1 MFVLVNGQAYPLP
14 ESATLAEVLRSVSP
28 PSPSPFAVALNEE
41 FIPRGTYEDCLVHP
55 NDRIDIV
62 HPTAGG

>member
-1 MFVLVNGQAYPLP
+1 MFVLVNGQAYPLR
-14 ESATLAEVLRSVSP
+14 ESATLASVLRSVSP
-28 PSPSPFAVALNEE
+28 PSPFAVAINEE

>member
-1 MFVLVNGQAYPLP
+1 MFVLVNGTPPPLP
-14 ESATLAEVLRSVSP
+14 QSRSLAALLRSVSP
-28 PSPSPFAVALNEE
+28 PVPFAVALNEE
-41 FIPRGTYEDCLVHP
+41 FIPGGTYEGCLVHP

>member
-1 MFVLVNGQAYPLP
+1 MFVLVNGEPYPLP
-14 ESATLAEVLRSVSP
+14 ESGTLAALLRSVSP
-28 PSPSPFAVALNEE
+28 PAPFAVALNDEV
-41 FIPRGTYEDCLVHP
+41 ISRGTYEDCLVQP

>member
-14 ESATLAEVLRSVSP
+14 ESAMLAEVLRSVSP
-28 PSPSPFAVALNEE
+28 PSPFAVALNEE

-55 NDRIDIV
+55 KDRIDIV
-62 HPTAGG
+62 YPTAGG

>member
-1 MFVLVNGQAYPLP
+1 MFVLVNGKPYPLP
-14 ESATLAEVLRSVSP
+14 QSATLAALLRSVSP
-28 PSPSPFAVALNEE
+28 PAPFAVALNEE
-41 FIPRGTYEDCLVHP
+41 FIPRGTYDDCVVHP

>member
-14 ESATLAEVLRSVSP
+14 ESGTLAAVLRSVSP
-28 PSPSPFAVALNEE
+28 LAPFAVALNEE
-41 FIPRGTYEDCLVHP
+41 FIPRGTYEDCLIHP

>member
-1 MFVLVNGQAYPLP
+1 MFVLVNGKPYPLP
-14 ESATLAEVLRSVSP
+14 QSGTLAALLRSVSP
-28 PSPSPFAVALNEE
+28 LAPFAVALNEE
-41 FIPRGTYEDCLVHP
+41 FIPRETYDDCVVHP

>member
-1 MFVLVNGQAYPLP
+1 MFVLVNGKAYPFP
-14 ESATLAEVLRSVSP
+14 QSGTLAALLRSLSP
-28 PSPSPFAVALNEE
+28 PAPFAVALNEE
-41 FIPRGTYEDCLVHP
+41 FISQGTYEDCLVHP

>member
-1 MFVLVNGQAYPLP
+1 MFVLVNGQTYPLP
-14 ESATLAEVLRSVSP
+14 ESRTLAALLRSVSP
-28 PSPSPFAVALNEE
+28 PAPFAVAVNEE
-41 FIPRGTYEDCLVHP
+41 FIPRGTYEDCLVQP

>member
-1 MFVLVNGQAYPLP
+1 MFVLVNGKPYPLL
-14 ESATLAEVLRSVSP
+14 ESATLAAVLRSVSP
-28 PSPSPFAVALNEE
+28 SAPFAVALNEE
-41 FIPRGTYEDCLVHP
+41 FIPRGTYEDCLVKP

>member
-1 MFVLVNGQAYPLP
+1 MFVLVNGKPYPLP
-14 ESATLAEVLRSVSP
+14 QPGSLAALLRSVSP
-28 PSPSPFAVALNEE
+28 PVPFAVALNEE
-41 FIPRGTYEDCLVHP
+41 FIPGGTYEDCLVHA

>member
-1 MFVLVNGQAYPLP
+1 MFVLVNGRAYPLP
-14 ESATLAEVLRSVSP
+14 ESATLAAVLRSVSP
-28 PSPSPFAVALNEE
+28 PAPFAVALNEE

-55 NDRIDIV
+55 NDRIAIV

>member
-1 MFVLVNGQAYPLP
+1 MFVLVNGQAYPLR
-14 ESATLAEVLRSVSP
+14 ESGTLAALLRSVSP
-28 PSPSPFAVALNEE
+28 PAPFAVALNEE
-41 FIPRGTYEDCLVHP
+41 FIPRGTYEDCLVQT

>member
-1 MFVLVNGQAYPLP
+1 MFVLVNGKPYPLL
-14 ESATLAEVLRSVSP
+14 ESETLAAVLRSVSP
-28 PSPSPFAVALNEE
+28 SAPFAVALNEE
-41 FIPRGTYEDCLVHP
+41 FIPRGTYEDCLVKP

>member
-1 MFVLVNGQAYPLP
+1 MFVLVNGKPYQLP
-14 ESATLAEVLRSVSP
+14 ESGTLAALLRSVSP
-28 PSPSPFAVALNEE
+28 PAPFAVALNEE
-41 FIPRGTYEDCLVHP
+41 VIPRGTYEDCLVQP

>member
-1 MFVLVNGQAYPLP
+1 MFVLVNGKPYPLP
-14 ESATLAEVLRSVSP
+14 QSGTLAALLRSLSP
-28 PSPSPFAVALNEE
+28 PAPFAVALNEE
-41 FIPRGTYEDCLVHP
+41 FISQGTYNDCLVKP

>member
-1 MFVLVNGQAYPLP
+1 MFVLVNGKPYPLP
-14 ESATLAEVLRSVSP
+14 ESGTLAALLRSVSP
-28 PSPSPFAVALNEE
+28 PAPFAVALNEE
-41 FIPRGTYEDCLVHP
+41 VIPRGRYKDCLVQP

>member
-14 ESATLAEVLRSVSP
+14 ESVTLASLLRSVSP
-28 PSPSPFAVALNEE
+28 PAPFAVALNEE
-41 FIPRGTYEDCLVHP
+41 FIPRGTYEDRLVRP

>member
-1 MFVLVNGQAYPLP
+1 MLVLVNGQAYPLP
-14 ESATLAEVLRSVSP
+14 ESGRLAALLRLLSP
-28 PSPSPFAVALNEE
+28 PAPFAVALNEE
-41 FIPRGTYEDCLVHP
+41 FIPRGTYEDCLVQP

>member
-1 MFVLVNGQAYPLP
+1 MFVLVNGQAYSLP
-14 ESATLAEVLRSVSP
+14 ESATLAAVLRSVSP
-28 PSPSPFAVALNEE
+28 LAPFAVALNEE

>member
-1 MFVLVNGQAYPLP
+1 MFVLVNGNAHPLP
-14 ESATLAEVLRSVSP
+14 EPPTLAELLLSVSP
-28 PSPSPFAVALNEE
+28 PAPFAVALNEE
-41 FIPRGTYEDCLVHP
+41 FIPRGTYEKCLVHP

>member
-1 MFVLVNGQAYPLP
+1 MFVLVNGKPYPLP
-14 ESATLAEVLRSVSP
+14 QSGSLAALLLSVSP
-28 PSPSPFAVALNEE
+28 PAPFAVALNEE

-55 NDRIDIV
+55 NDRIDII

>member
-14 ESATLAEVLRSVSP
+14 ESGTLAAVLRSLAP
-28 PSPSPFAVALNEE
+28 PAPFAVALNEE
-41 FIPRGTYEDCLVHP
+41 FIPGTYEDCLVHP